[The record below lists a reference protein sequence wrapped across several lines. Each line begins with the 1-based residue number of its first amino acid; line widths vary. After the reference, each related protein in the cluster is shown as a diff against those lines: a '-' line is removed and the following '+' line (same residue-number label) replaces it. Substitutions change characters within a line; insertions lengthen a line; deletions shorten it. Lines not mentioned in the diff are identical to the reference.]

1 MLYSKVSI
9 ITASYNSEATLEATI
24 ESVYNQTYQDIE
36 YIIID
41 GGSSDK
47 TVSIIQKF
55 EPLFSGR
62 LKWISEPDKGI
73 YDAWNKGLEIA
84 TGEWIAFLGSDDI
97 YLPDSIHKYM
107 NVLISK
113 KCVNFI
119 SSKCKLVNSELKTLM
134 IYGKPWGKL
143 MNSYCC
149 IAHVGCMHKRC
160 LFDNYGSFNSDYK
173 IAGDYDFLL
182 RVKDV
187 IIPYYLPEITAIVQD
202 GGISNRNILK
212 VCGETLK
219 IKVSHKTKNLYFSLW
234 DYCVDVLKYYVRSFM
249 IK

>member
-113 KCVNFI
+113 NV
-119 SSKCKLVNSELKTLM
+119 
-134 IYGKPWGKL
+134 
-143 MNSYCC
+143 
-149 IAHVGCMHKRC
+149 
-160 LFDNYGSFNSDYK
+160 
-173 IAGDYDFLL
+173 
-182 RVKDV
+182 
-187 IIPYYLPEITAIVQD
+187 
-202 GGISNRNILK
+202 
-212 VCGETLK
+212 
-219 IKVSHKTKNLYFSLW
+219 
-234 DYCVDVLKYYVRSFM
+234 
-249 IK
+249 